1 MIENS
6 AAVDLALGRSSVRQ
20 RILALLIEDAG
31 CRLHLREIQ
40 RRADTSP
47 GTASRELAKLVAAGL
62 IEREAEGNQVY
73 FKASTSPVASMLR
86 SLLLAMPQAETGPRP
101 PRLSRAKPP
110 AVATAT
116 PASPAAPASP
126 ATFKPDR
133 AQPARP
139 ALDARVAETAES
151 RTAGPSPAGAS
162 VTAPTSSTIA
172 TPGRTA
178 VSSNPDLLGLQIARS
193 LAESLRAVYDE
204 RLQGVY
210 LYGARAAGAAPADA
224 DVETI
229 VVLDN
234 VDHYGQELEKTSHV
248 CASLSRDFRILVS
261 RVFVSAASWEGD
273 PTGSLRQI
281 RSEAVA
287 V

>member
-6 AAVDLALGRSSVRQ
+6 AAVDLALGRSSVRH
-20 RILALLIEDAG
+20 RILALLIEDASG
-31 CRLHLREIQ
+31 RLHLREIQ

-73 FKASTSPVASMLR
+73 FKASTSPVATMLR

-101 PRLSRAKPP
+101 PRLQRAKPS
-110 AVATAT
+110 AVAT
-116 PASPAAPASP
+116 AAPASP
-126 ATFKPDR
+126 
-133 AQPARP
+133 
-139 ALDARVAETAES
+139 TA
-151 RTAGPSPAGAS
+151 AAIA
-162 VTAPTSSTIA
+162 APTSATIA
-172 TPGRTA
+172 TGDRTA
-178 VSSNPDLLGLQIARS
+178 VSTEPDLLGLQIARS
-193 LAESLRAVYDE
+193 LSESLSALYGE

-210 LYGARAAGAAPADA
+210 LYGIRAAGAAAADA
-224 DVETI
+224 DVETV
-229 VVLDN
+229 VVLDQ

-248 CASLSRDFRILVS
+248 CASLSRDFRILVG
-261 RVFVSAASWEGD
+261 RVFVSAAAWNGD